1 MVTYDVVH
9 FPRDASQKREFLCF
23 TKFGEK
29 KVDFCTLVF
38 VRTTTREQGT
48 GPMSCNPSYYSYI
61 RWIDILID
69 FCVVIMRSCLSLSL
83 SKGVLIV
90 ESWVNFSL
98 CTSAN

>member
-1 MVTYDVVH
+1 VVH

-38 VRTTTREQGT
+38 VRTTTREEGT

-69 FCVVIMRSCLSLSL
+69 FCVIIAELFVSIT
-83 SKGVLIV
+83 
-90 ESWVNFSL
+90 E
-98 CTSAN
+98 